1 MSTKQTALA
10 YELADALNDKK
21 SMEFYFVLVEKYS
34 EEFLRDK
41 LKIVM
46 TTPEEKITRS
56 RAAYFNYLVTKH
68 GKRNRSGD

>member
-41 LKIVM
+41 LQIVM
-46 TTPEEKITRS
+46 ATAEEKITRS

-68 GKRNRSGD
+68 GKRHSSRD